1 MFFCLIHLLFV
12 CLYFYRQT
20 DKRHQS
26 PQNRQRKRIMF
37 KVIIGLFWGEI
48 ITWGDPPNNP
58 SPLFQYL
65 NNGDDDDDDDNDGI
79 DGMKENCSRLSTIN
93 NNNKYRPSA
102 VNATMGNRRKA
113 TTLAKGMP
121 LSEKIKIFEER
132 AKDYEREIVALSKK
146 GRELQTHISLAT
158 GYQLEN
164 LKRQFTFVAK
174 SYQKYKD
181 LRTKLLKTID
191 ELKMTD
197 LTATG
202 MLQNQEIIQE
212 LMNGHQQLSQVSSQI
227 DIGKTSEQLE
237 QYSSMKQEV
246 EETEGKI
253 NDLFDA
259 ALSSDM
265 DDLVLEM
272 DLNEFLDEGLD
283 EGVSIANADI
293 STTSVDSSVVY
304 EKRPSSSSSLE
315 KKKNV
320 EKPSRTREK
329 KSHRDHEQRNNSNNN
344 ITLETKTKWNY
355 DDTDSVIILPRKEK
369 KSHPLVTGY

>member
-1 MFFCLIHLLFV
+1 
-12 CLYFYRQT
+12 
-20 DKRHQS
+20 
-26 PQNRQRKRIMF
+26 MF